1 MRVAASF
8 ILTGLVAAPA
18 VAADL
23 TVSVEIPRLNVA
35 EYHRPYVAM
44 WVEKPDQSVATNLTV
59 WYDFDMKDN
68 EGTKW
73 LRDIRTWWR
82 KAGRELTFPVD
93 GLTGATR
100 APGSHKQ
107 NFNAAKLKGLTPGS
121 YNLVV
126 EAAREV
132 GGREIIRV
140 PFQWPPKARTTGN
153 AKGTSELGAI
163 GLEIKP

>member
-1 MRVAASF
+1 MRYSPFMLIGGIVTVPASAATVNVT
-8 ILTGLVAAPA
+8 IPKLT
-18 VAADL
+18 
-23 TVSVEIPRLNVA
+23 VA
-35 EYHRPYVAM
+35 EYHKPYVAI
-44 WVEKPDQSVATNLTV
+44 WVEKPDQSLATNLAV
-59 WYDFDMKDN
+59 WFDFDMKDN

-73 LRDIRTWWR
+73 LRDLRTWWR
-82 KAGRELTFPVD
+82 KSGRELTFPVD
-93 GLTGATR
+93 GLSGATR

-107 NFNAAKLKGLTPGS
+107 TFPAAKLKALAPGS

-140 PFQWPPKARTTGN
+140 PFKWPARSRATAS

-163 GLEIKP
+163 ALDIKP